1 VNRQRFIRAISGWQI
16 NAIRFPSGEIMDPVI
31 IFAAGELAIVVIMA
45 ALIALLNGKDQ
56 ESRHLYF
63 GSVMLTSLALV
74 FMLGMAMFYWA
85 PTNPAGE
92 ARGQKIFEACVQII
106 PPLLTLVIGFY
117 FGKRSEA
124 MPKGGQAPKIGDK
137 ATPNEIG

>member
-1 VNRQRFIRAISGWQI
+1 
-16 NAIRFPSGEIMDPVI
+16 MDTVI
-31 IFAAGELAIVVIMA
+31 IFATGELAIVVIMA
-45 ALIALLNGKDQ
+45 VLIAKLNGQDQ

-63 GSVMLTSLALV
+63 GSVVLTSLALV

-85 PTNPAGE
+85 PENEVGAM
-92 ARGQKIFEACVQII
+92 RGQKIFEACVQII

-124 MPKGGQAPKIGDK
+124 TQKGDATPKIGR
-137 ATPNEIG
+137 AHV